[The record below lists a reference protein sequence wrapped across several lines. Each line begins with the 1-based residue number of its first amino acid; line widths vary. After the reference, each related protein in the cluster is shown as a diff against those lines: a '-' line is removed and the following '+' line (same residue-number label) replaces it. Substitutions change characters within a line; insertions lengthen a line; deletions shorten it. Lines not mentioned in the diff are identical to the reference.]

1 MARWQHSSWFISS
14 RVIEKKHL
22 RTGSSSCCSNAW
34 IVARANTAGPDA
46 SKLASTEN
54 QYMMP
59 SRCSGVKSSARSP
72 SHGRSA
78 GFQAASLDFW

>member
-1 MARWQHSSWFISS
+1 MVRWQHSSWFISS
-14 RVIEKKHL
+14 RVMEKKHL

-34 IVARANTAGPDA
+34 MVARANTAGPEA

-59 SRCSGVKSSARSP
+59 SRCSAVKSSARSP
-72 SHGRSA
+72 SQGRPA
-78 GFQAASLDFW
+78 GFQAAVLDFS

>member
-1 MARWQHSSWFISS
+1 MRWQHSSWFISS

-34 IVARANTAGPDA
+34 MVARANTAGPEA

-54 QYMMP
+54 QYMIP
-59 SRCSGVKSSARSP
+59 SRCSVVKSSARRP

-78 GFQAASLDFW
+78 GFHATRLDFS